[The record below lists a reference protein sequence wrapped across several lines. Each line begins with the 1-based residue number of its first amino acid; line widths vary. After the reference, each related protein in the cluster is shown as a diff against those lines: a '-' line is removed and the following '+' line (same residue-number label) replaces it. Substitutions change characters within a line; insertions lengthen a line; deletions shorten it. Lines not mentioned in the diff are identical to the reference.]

1 MISYYYSRMV
11 ISVFIFFL
19 FAKYISF
26 NNILKAFLFTTLIC
40 ILFTICSSIFQL
52 YEYSSMD
59 AMYRSDGSF
68 REPLGYKYP
77 TYIANVSLYV
87 YIVWGA
93 IRRNKLSLLELL
105 LFFCSN
111 LMVYLYTDTRTIFYL
126 VNLFI
131 FSILLIKILNIS
143 YRTFFIG
150 RILGFL
156 SSFGFFILAG
166 LSIYLIIN
174 YNPDIEWMDK
184 LNKILSG
191 RLYYGNKGFSEYG
204 ISLLGQKVEYID
216 VLDLTGYNSLFV
228 IDSGYFRALM
238 DYGIVLF
245 SMIAFGFKYVGD
257 KIVKENDIYY
267 GVILGIMM
275 LDLLVNPHIMSLD
288 FNPFIFL
295 LSYVGKYAHNM
306 CIRETV

>member
-1 MISYYYSRMV
+1 
-11 ISVFIFFL
+11 
-19 FAKYISF
+19 
-26 NNILKAFLFTTLIC
+26 
-40 ILFTICSSIFQL
+40 
-52 YEYSSMD
+52 
-59 AMYRSDGSF
+59 
-68 REPLGYKYP
+68 
-77 TYIANVSLYV
+77 
-87 YIVWGA
+87 
-93 IRRNKLSLLELL
+93 
-105 LFFCSN
+105 
-111 LMVYLYTDTRTIFYL
+111 
-126 VNLFI
+126 
-131 FSILLIKILNIS
+131 
-143 YRTFFIG
+143 
-150 RILGFL
+150 
-156 SSFGFFILAG
+156 
-166 LSIYLIIN
+166 
-174 YNPDIEWMDK
+174 NPDIEWMDK